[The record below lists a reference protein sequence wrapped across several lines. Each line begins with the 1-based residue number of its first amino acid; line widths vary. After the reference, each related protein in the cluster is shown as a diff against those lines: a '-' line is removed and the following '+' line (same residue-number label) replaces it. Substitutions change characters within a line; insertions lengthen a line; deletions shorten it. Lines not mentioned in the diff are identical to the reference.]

1 MKKNAVY
8 LEQKSW
14 PLFIV
19 GVETVSLTPR
29 FLRVFF
35 VFFFFF
41 PSYAIMIFGGRLQL
55 RVSPCCWLISEPKVL
70 QGNAK
75 KSNDGNDEEKE
86 KNRVTEITPRRG
98 YVLLQLESD
107 GGDFN

>member
-14 PLFIV
+14 PLFIG
-19 GVETVSLTPR
+19 GVETVSLTPSFIFY
-29 FLRVFF
+29 FLFF
-35 VFFFFF
+35 Y
-41 PSYAIMIFGGRLQL
+41 PSYTIMILGGRLQL

-75 KSNDGNDEEKE
+75 KPNDGNDEEKE
-86 KNRVTEITPRRG
+86 KKRVTEITPRRG

>member
-1 MKKNAVY
+1 
-8 LEQKSW
+8 
-14 PLFIV
+14 
-19 GVETVSLTPR
+19 
-29 FLRVFF
+29 
-35 VFFFFF
+35 
-41 PSYAIMIFGGRLQL
+41 MIFGGRLQL